1 MANHTLIC
9 CGTNPGSIRKEQTR
23 YPGIFKQPA
32 LLVFVCTAVI
42 YSLNT
47 HCFFFTASLY
57 ISLCIPM
64 KGEVGHDSEK
74 KDVQFLPQILQEAD
88 LRHPVK
94 LSWKDSRGRDTC
106 QTLILIKRTPD
117 ALDFLHFGIPFEPSS
132 ARPLVYFWRYCL
144 LLIKPRFI
152 GLPINPLMALLHLLY
167 VPFVSCWVSWSLF
180 NVFGLRGMCL

>member
-1 MANHTLIC
+1 MLWHEPWLHKK
-9 CGTNPGSIRKEQTR
+9 GTNKVPGDLQATSSVGFCLHRCD
-23 YPGIFKQPA
+23 IFSEHP
-32 LLVFVCTAVI
+32 L
-42 YSLNT
+42 
-47 HCFFFTASLY
+47 FFFMASLY

>member
-1 MANHTLIC
+1 MLWHEPWLHKK
-9 CGTNPGSIRKEQTR
+9 GTNKVPGDLQATSSVGFCLHRCD
-23 YPGIFKQPA
+23 IFSEHP
-32 LLVFVCTAVI
+32 L
-42 YSLNT
+42 
-47 HCFFFTASLY
+47 FFFTASLY

-167 VPFVSCWVSWSLF
+167 VLCVLLGFVVT
-180 NVFGLRGMCL
+180 V

>member
-42 YSLNT
+42 HPL
-47 HCFFFTASLY
+47 FFFTASLY

-132 ARPLVYFWRYCL
+132 ARPLVYF
-144 LLIKPRFI
+144 
-152 GLPINPLMALLHLLY
+152 
-167 VPFVSCWVSWSLF
+167 
-180 NVFGLRGMCL
+180 

>member
-152 GLPINPLMALLHLLY
+152 RLPINPLMALLHLLY

>member
-94 LSWKDSRGRDTC
+94 LSWKDSWGRDTC

>member
-1 MANHTLIC
+1 MLWHEPWLHKK
-9 CGTNPGSIRKEQTR
+9 GTNKVPGDLQATSSVGFCLHRCD
-23 YPGIFKQPA
+23 IFSEHP
-32 LLVFVCTAVI
+32 L
-42 YSLNT
+42 
-47 HCFFFTASLY
+47 FFFTASLY

-117 ALDFLHFGIPFEPSS
+117 ALDFLHFGIPFELSS

-167 VPFVSCWVSWSLF
+167 VLCVLLGFVVT
-180 NVFGLRGMCL
+180 V

>member
-1 MANHTLIC
+1 MLWHEPWLHKK
-9 CGTNPGSIRKEQTR
+9 GTNKVPGDLQATSSVGFCLHRCD
-23 YPGIFKQPA
+23 IFSEHP
-32 LLVFVCTAVI
+32 LV
-42 YSLNT
+42 
-47 HCFFFTASLY
+47 FFTASLY

-180 NVFGLRGMCL
+180 NVFELRGMCL

>member
-47 HCFFFTASLY
+47 HCFFSWPLFTLVSASPWREKL
-57 ISLCIPM
+57 
-64 KGEVGHDSEK
+64 DTTQEK

-94 LSWKDSRGRDTC
+94 LSWKDSWGRDTC

>member
-1 MANHTLIC
+1 MLWHEPWLHKK
-9 CGTNPGSIRKEQTR
+9 GTNKVPGDLQATSSV
-23 YPGIFKQPA
+23 GFCLHCCDIFSEHP
-32 LLVFVCTAVI
+32 L
-42 YSLNT
+42 
-47 HCFFFTASLY
+47 FFFTASLY

-94 LSWKDSRGRDTC
+94 LSWKDSQGRDTC